1 MVVLIAIARN
11 IPFSRSHT
19 TSKSRWCIEKQ
30 NSKLNREPL
39 DARSSTIHVENS
51 EATAVE
57 IHLSSST
64 LYNNNAKKLI
74 SLSFPVPARSP
85 PHSHGLEAGEHL
97 VCVLRLEH
105 RVLRRHEAQP
115 EADEGHQ
122 VSQGTLWLT
131 LWGTPGWS
139 WSTLAPPPSTGN
151 TTAALCPPG
160 TIARQRWSQNLFF
173 LFSYFI
179 LNFQVILELGWAQP
193 CDVWSTGAI
202 IFELYQVTIISHF
215 NNNKK
220 TWKKPG
226 GDY

>member
-1 MVVLIAIARN
+1 M
-11 IPFSRSHT
+11 
-19 TSKSRWCIEKQ
+19 
-30 NSKLNREPL
+30 
-39 DARSSTIHVENS
+39 
-51 EATAVE
+51 E

-64 LYNNNAKKLI
+64 WYNNNAKKLI

-97 VCVLRLEH
+97 VRVLRLEH

-160 TIARQRWSQNLFF
+160 TIARQRWTQNFCF
-173 LFSYFI
+173 LFSYFKFSGDSGAR
-179 LNFQVILELGWAQP
+179 LGSTLWCVEHWGDHLWTLSGDDYFSFQQQQKNV
-193 CDVWSTGAI
+193 
-202 IFELYQVTIISHF
+202 
-215 NNNKK
+215 KK
-220 TWKKPG
+220 TRWRLLI
-226 GDY
+226 

>member
-1 MVVLIAIARN
+1 MRSLTLSCRENSWRNRLNPPTRWQEEVRQDKGSSAEQMVVLIAIARN

-131 LWGTPGWS
+131 L
-139 WSTLAPPPSTGN
+139 
-151 TTAALCPPG
+151 
-160 TIARQRWSQNLFF
+160 
-173 LFSYFI
+173 
-179 LNFQVILELGWAQP
+179 
-193 CDVWSTGAI
+193 
-202 IFELYQVTIISHF
+202 
-215 NNNKK
+215 
-220 TWKKPG
+220 
-226 GDY
+226 